1 MRACV
6 CVFGCY
12 IPFTAFKIISFYY
25 IMNGYTVATNT
36 LLMPNVPAIFF
47 QNPTVISTI
56 RQHFESFGDLYT
68 FVVIKGFRRLMIV
81 YNETSSAVKARDFL
95 DRRMLSWTTVDH
107 SIVEDLSLDYISSS
121 MGCQAQQ
128 QPPSSPLPGRR
139 YEDMIVRLYFGQVS
153 TKG

>member
-1 MRACV
+1 
-6 CVFGCY
+6 
-12 IPFTAFKIISFYY
+12 
-25 IMNGYTVATNT
+25 MNGYTVATNT
-36 LLMPNVPAIFF
+36 LLMPNVPALFF

-81 YNETSSAVKARDFL
+81 YNETTSAVKARDFL

-107 SIVEDLSLDYISSS
+107 SIVEDLSLDYISN
-121 MGCQAQQ
+121 MGCQSQRQRPA
-128 QPPSSPLPGRR
+128 SSPLPGRE

-153 TKG
+153 V